1 MGTCKHD
8 RDVQCLHDCRECSE
22 YIEESE
28 NKCCECSGKGDDLL
42 KYDDGYYYCP
52 ECLATM
58 LSEKS
63 TSIVDAFLTE
73 HFNEFVEFVAFVC

>member
-1 MGTCKHD
+1 MMIICHD
-8 RDVQCLHDCRECSE
+8 E
-22 YIEESE
+22 IPE
-28 NKCCECSGKGDDLL
+28 NKCCECSGKGEDLI

-63 TSIVDAFLTE
+63 TSVVDAFLTE
-73 HFNEFVEFVAFVC
+73 HFSEFVEFVAFVC